1 MKNRIFI
8 LIVILSSIFLIDNV
22 RAETYNLI
30 FDYNNS
36 NLDLLKE
43 NLSIV
48 DEIRKLSDE
57 YNTNNYTYYVSYY
70 KTGGSY
76 YLSVGVGTYSCSSA
90 YYSISYSTSYKSLYN
105 GVFSYLNGDNNFCDD
120 FEQIGSRILSD
131 YITLNLSNLSDETKQ
146 SFLDN
151 VKDFFLNGVNKF
163 GFMQEQIYQSKPNL
177 DVFLNNNFSVPVYSN
192 VDLKFVKAYNDAYS
206 YDKSIQVDDNVYN
219 YNEIIP
225 TYYDYF
231 GLSKPKNYKFDDIIH
246 DDNLAQTYFNLDLE
260 QLKSNGYNIELSY
273 AVGNYTDNVLSPY
286 LKITYVDNT
295 YAILSQSFN
304 ESPIVHVFMGEF
316 NSCLAPDKEIKN
328 VQLVF
333 PMETTKDIDYKIQL
347 TSNVNFNLSY
357 IYDEEFNQNLTTVD
371 LTGKYSLILIPKVV
385 SQNEVFQDFYLNGDL
400 SVRGITDIDNITNA
414 SVGDNKVYN
423 GTFRYLTDFRY
434 TVHALQ
440 FVNLDYEDY
449 PNLEKSVTFDASY
462 FNYYIV
468 DSKNDTITVIN
479 PNTDKKSNIDMSDI
493 NFQYQLTNSDKDS
506 KTVFGMFKSINE
518 YIKSLGD
525 IFKIFIDQFN
535 FFYTNLNPQVQ
546 LSIKTLFIVIVVCSI
561 VIMIRK

>member
-1 MKNRIFI
+1 MKNKIFI
-8 LIVILSSIFLIDNV
+8 LIAIVSSLFLIDNV
-22 RAETYNLI
+22 KAETTEPVSSKYFDIYSSEILNRIETDYFNTALTVFDTKFNEAYSEYKNDYPYYLTMAYCNYSNSCDFQTYI
-30 FDYNNS
+30 FDNIPKFKWKIYYGNS
-36 NLDLLKE
+36 NLYQILWNDETGIGNFNYLKAKTK
-43 NLSIV
+43 SININQATV
-48 DEIRKLSDE
+48 I
-57 YNTNNYTYYVSYY
+57 
-70 KTGGSY
+70 
-76 YLSVGVGTYSCSSA
+76 
-90 YYSISYSTSYKSLYN
+90 
-105 GVFSYLNGDNNFCDD
+105 NNFE
-120 FEQIGSRILSD
+120 FETTVYNQ
-131 YITLNLSNLSDETKQ
+131 SNLSWD
-146 SFLDN
+146 SLVYGYLFN
-151 VKDFFLNGVNKF
+151 KDGSRF
-163 GFMQEQIYQSKPNL
+163 YQSYGYFIY
-177 DVFLNNNFSVPVYSN
+177 DSNFDILKEDDHALKSSREN
-192 VDLKFVKAYNDAYS
+192 VDIKINDTYYQA
-206 YDKSIQVDDNVYN
+206 DDVIPS
-219 YNEIIP
+219 YNEFKNP
-225 TYYDYF
+225 
-231 GLSKPKNYKFDDIIH
+231 KPKKYEFNDIIH
-246 DDNLAQTYFNLDLE
+246 DDNIAQTYFNLDLE
-260 QLKSNGYNIELSY
+260 QLKSNGYNIELNY

-316 NSCLAPDKEIKN
+316 NSCLAPDKEVQT

-333 PMETTKDIDYKIQL
+333 PMETTKDVDYKIQL
-347 TSNVNFNLSY
+347 TSNVNFNVSY
-357 IYDEEFNQNLTTVD
+357 VYDQEFTQNLTTVD

-385 SQNEVFQDFYLNGDL
+385 SQNEIFQDFYLNGDL

-506 KTVFGMFKSINE
+506 KTVFGMFKAINE
-518 YIKSLGD
+518 YIKSLND

-546 LSIKTLFIVIVVCSI
+546 LAIKTLFIVIVVCSI
-561 VIMIRK
+561 AIIIRK